1 MTLRNLR
8 IFVTVCSEGNSV
20 TKAAK
25 KLYISQP
32 SVTGSIQALEEE
44 IGVPLF
50 ERLSKRLYLTE
61 QGKVF
66 LSYAQRILVL
76 YDEMNNAVAGGK
88 EEVPIRVGASLTI
101 GSTLLPSLSEQFL
114 KKVPNVHLTVQIRR
128 SRILQEM
135 LKAGDLDFALVE
147 MPAKDPLLKAEKFM
161 TSAIEIIAPCSF
173 AKDVISLDEFISSP
187 LILREKGSGTRDYFD
202 SVLASRGVAAAPIW
216 ESESPEAILE
226 AVSDGMGLGVLPEG
240 RIQLA
245 VKTGRVKV
253 LQIKGISSPLE
264 YSFVTH
270 RDKLL
275 TAPMQQ
281 FKAFL
286 FDAAG

>member
-20 TKAAK
+20 TRAAR
-25 KLYISQP
+25 KLFISQP

-44 IGVPLF
+44 VGVPLF

-76 YDEMNNAVAGGK
+76 YDEMNSAVAGEK

-101 GSTLLPSLSEQFL
+101 GSTLLPSLAEQFL
-114 KKVPNVHLTVQIRR
+114 KKVPNAHLTVQIRR
-128 SRILQEM
+128 SRMLQEM
-135 LKAGDLDFALVE
+135 LKSGDLDFALVE
-147 MPAKDPLLKAEKFM
+147 MPSRDPLLVAEKFL
-161 TSAIEIIAPCSF
+161 TSAIDVIAPCSF
-173 AKDVISLDEFISSP
+173 EKDRITLEELVTSP

-202 SVLASRGVAAAPIW
+202 SVLASRGFTAKPVW

-226 AVSDGMGLGVLPEG
+226 AVSDGIGLGVLPEG

-253 LQIKGISSPLE
+253 LQIKEVSFPLE

-270 RDKLL
+270 RDKIL
-275 TAPMQQ
+275 TTAMQQ
-281 FKAFL
+281 FRSIL
-286 FDAAG
+286 FNHGD